1 MRVNG
6 QSCQVKVKA
15 LKPMVNEKD
24 EILLGGKEKVIK
36 WILLLVLP

>member
-6 QSCQVKVKA
+6 QLGQVKVKA

-24 EILLGGKEKVIK
+24 EIFLGGKEKVIK
-36 WILLLVLP
+36 